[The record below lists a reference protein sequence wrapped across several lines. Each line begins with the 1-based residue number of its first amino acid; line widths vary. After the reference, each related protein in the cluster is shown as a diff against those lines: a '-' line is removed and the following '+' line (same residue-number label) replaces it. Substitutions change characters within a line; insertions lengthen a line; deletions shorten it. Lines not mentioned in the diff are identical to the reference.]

1 VLCPSPYGKPF
12 CRATRGYRDP
22 VSAKTQDSER
32 PLERGE
38 KRLLATLGLPTLA
51 FAFAITALTTY
62 VPKLASQF
70 TTSTTVIGVIVAS
83 EGLLAIAVPIVVG
96 AWSDRLRTR
105 FGGRLPFLVI
115 GTPVMVAA
123 LLAVGGA
130 NSLAQIGG
138 AVAVFFLGYFIAYEP
153 YRALYPDLLEDEVA
167 GRGQSTQAVWRGAGT
182 ASALVGGGLLF
193 GLAKPAPFL
202 AAAGVVA
209 VGVAV
214 FVLSARGRAR
224 ERARKRGDNDG
235 SSSPG
240 EVARQL
246 WGLLRKEPRLRAYLV
261 ANGLWELSL
270 AALKTFVVLYIT
282 VGLGF
287 SIFAAAAIV
296 GGVALIVL
304 VAAGLSGKA
313 ADRFGAPNV
322 LRVALPVYGAGLLVP
337 LFVTVP
343 AAIGAALP
351 LIAFGGGVIMALPY
365 AMLIPLMPDGEHG
378 ALTGFYSVSRGAGVM
393 LGPVLAGAAV
403 SLLKAPLSSTHGY
416 AAMWLVCAAAVL
428 ASIPLVGRVS
438 GEGGSVHGVWRDIW
452 HAGRARQQEI
462 SG

>member
-1 VLCPSPYGKPF
+1 
-12 CRATRGYRDP
+12 
-22 VSAKTQDSER
+22 VSAKTQDTER

-70 TTSTTVIGVIVAS
+70 TASTTVIGVIVAS
-83 EGLLAIAVPIVVG
+83 EGLLAMAVPIVVG

-105 FGGRLPFLVI
+105 FGGRLPFLVL

-130 NSLAQIGG
+130 NSLPQIGA

-153 YRALYPDLLEDEVA
+153 YRALYPDLLDDEVA

-182 ASALVGGGLLF
+182 AAALVGGGLLF

-202 AAAGVVA
+202 GAAGVVA
-209 VGVAV
+209 VGVTV
-214 FVLSARGRAR
+214 FVWSAHGRAR
-224 ERARKRGDNDG
+224 ERARRRGDDG
-235 SSSPG
+235 SSSPA

-246 WGLLRKEPRLRAYLV
+246 RDLLRNEPRLRAYLV

-282 VGLGF
+282 AGLGY
-287 SIFAAAAIV
+287 SIFTAAAVV
-296 GGVALIVL
+296 GGVALVVL
-304 VAAGLSGKA
+304 VAAGLSGKV
-313 ADRFGAPNV
+313 ADRVGAPNV

-343 AAIGAALP
+343 VAIGAVLP

-428 ASIPLVGRVS
+428 ASIPLVGRV
-438 GEGGSVHGVWRDIW
+438 
-452 HAGRARQQEI
+452 APA
-462 SG
+462 